1 MSIFNFDSY
10 KPYLKSYLSHLPR
23 KGRGEITKIAAEIKM
38 QSTLLSM
45 VISGNRELSLEQ
57 AFDLSGYLQHTDLES
72 EYFLALVQY
81 ERAGHQRLKAHFE
94 EKIEKLKADANKM
107 SNRFEHEKKLSD
119 QERSVFYSSWIFSAI
134 RLFCSTAL
142 NGKSIAEI
150 IERFQL
156 PRQRVVTAVNF
167 MVASGLIIE
176 ENDRFQMGISRTFL
190 ENDSPHLPRHHMNW
204 RTKALQ
210 KSDHVSEEEL
220 MFTFPHSVSKE
231 DFQKIKE
238 ILAGSLKEISKIV
251 KDSPAEDVS
260 CLNIDLFWIEK

>member
-1 MSIFNFDSY
+1 MAIFNFRSY
-10 KPYLKSYLSHLPR
+10 KKYLKHYLGELPR

-45 VISGNRELSLEQ
+45 VISGSRDLSLEQ
-57 AFDLSGYLQHTDLES
+57 AFDLSRYLQHTALES
-72 EYFLALVQY
+72 EYFLSLVQY
-81 ERAGHQRLKAHFE
+81 ERAGNQRLKTHFE
-94 EKIEKLKADANKM
+94 GKIQRLRADSNKM

-119 QERSVFYSSWIFSAI
+119 QERSIFYSSWIFSAI
-134 RLFCSTAL
+134 RLFCSTAID
-142 NGKSIAEI
+142 GKSVAEI
-150 IERFQL
+150 HERFQV
-156 PRQRVVTAVNF
+156 PRQRVIEALNF
-167 MVASGLIIE
+167 MISSGLVIE
-176 ENDRFQMGISRTFL
+176 KNDRFQMGVSRTFL

-231 DFQKIKE
+231 DFRKIKE
-238 ILAGSLKEISKIV
+238 ILAGSLKEISQIV